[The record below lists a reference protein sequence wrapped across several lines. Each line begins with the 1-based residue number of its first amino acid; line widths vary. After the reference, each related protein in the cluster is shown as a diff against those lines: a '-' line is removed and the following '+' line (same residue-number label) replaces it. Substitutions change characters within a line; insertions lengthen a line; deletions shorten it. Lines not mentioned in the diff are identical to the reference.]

1 VNNFDQ
7 RFTEDSFMSRIPLLK
22 DDFEDFKVPAQV
34 DSLSDSSVNHALT
47 YVAQEVARLLQHAY
61 PV

>member
-1 VNNFDQ
+1 
-7 RFTEDSFMSRIPLLK
+7 MSRIPLLK